1 MSGSIKIPA
10 AWLVEQCGWKGKR
23 MDQIGV
29 HERQPLVLVN
39 YGEGKG
45 KEILKLSEQIQA
57 SIQKKFGIELAREVN
72 VF

>member
-1 MSGSIKIPA
+1 
-10 AWLVEQCGWKGKR
+10 

-29 HERQPLVLVN
+29 YERQPLILVN

-72 VF
+72 IF